1 MRKQL
6 IMDEKMLIIGAE
18 VAERVRNRRHCAEH
32 WTMDVVTLEIG
43 SGRVVVNAPLWL
55 AIRRI

>member
-1 MRKQL
+1 
-6 IMDEKMLIIGAE
+6 MLIIGAE
-18 VAERVRNRRHCAEH
+18 VVERVRNRRHCAEH

-55 AIRRI
+55 AITRI